1 MFDKTIKIDVDG
13 ETVHLTNQQVV
24 GLFKQCAT
32 TQVELDEVTER
43 SFILAAERITMN
55 TRLEDANAKLKEFGN
70 PGQF

>member
-13 ETVHLTNQQVV
+13 ATVRLTNAQVKQ
-24 GLFKQCAT
+24 LF
-32 TQVELDEVTER
+32 TER
-43 SFILAAERITMN
+43 GKIRREFDEAVQRSFLLAAERITMN